1 MAASCGITS
10 TSRMWRGRTLW
21 LSNAVP
27 GKSSISR
34 MAFPPGTTTC
44 SAWCEIA
51 LASRVSSPIT
61 CRSAL
66 AKSIASTW
74 TSPRPSDCSAGSRE
88 FRSKRARAG
97 QSSIFASLLLPTDV
111 FLPDVV
117 DSYEHREN
125 SVPLN
130 NKVCLVVG
138 ATGAIG
144 RAIAKRFSHDSA
156 RLALTYHSE
165 QPQPPI
171 DYKHGSESL
180 LSLYR
185 LDITDWEQVKATVQQ
200 VEAEFSGIDVLVN
213 CAGVIGP
220 IGPLEDI
227 DPRDW
232 RRALEVN
239 LMGAV
244 HLARAVLPALRR
256 RGHGKMIFFSG
267 GGAAYGRPFFTAYS
281 SAKTALVRFVESLAQ
296 EVED

>member
-1 MAASCGITS
+1 MA
-10 TSRMWRGRTLW
+10 
-21 LSNAVP
+21 
-27 GKSSISR
+27 
-34 MAFPPGTTTC
+34 
-44 SAWCEIA
+44 
-51 LASRVSSPIT
+51 
-61 CRSAL
+61 
-66 AKSIASTW
+66 
-74 TSPRPSDCSAGSRE
+74 
-88 FRSKRARAG
+88 
-97 QSSIFASLLLPTDV
+97 
-111 FLPDVV
+111 
-117 DSYEHREN
+117 
-125 SVPLN
+125 LN

-144 RAIAKRFSHDSA
+144 RAISKRFFRDSA

-165 QPQPPI
+165 QPQQPI
-171 DYKHGSESL
+171 DYKRGSESL
-180 LSLYR
+180 PSLYR

-227 DPRDW
+227 DPREW

-296 EVED
+296 EVEGANIQANAIAPGPIMSRMWDEMRAAGAAGGPKLIAELEQMEKTGGASADQAAALAAFLASESSNRVTGRLVSALWDEWDKIDSNIDRIVGSEAWTLRRVPLQ